1 MRLACL
7 ETLELEIIGLAETHL
22 IKDNVL
28 NINGYSWYGN
38 NRKSLHRNAKCGS
51 GGAGFLIDNNF
62 GKHYNTEVVDDTFDG
77 ILWLKLH
84 NKFDNSKVF
93 VCCCYLPPN
102 HSTRQVD
109 AHEFFIHFCQAF
121 YECNTDIRLDN
132 SNVKRAL

>member
-51 GGAGFLIDNNF
+51 GGVGFLIDNKF
-62 GKHYNTEVVDDTFDG
+62 GKDYNIEVVDDTFDG

-84 NKFDNSKVF
+84 NKFDNFQRFLPV
-93 VCCCYLPPN
+93 VVTYLQIILQDKLMHTN
-102 HSTRQVD
+102 FLIHSCPAFINIRTR
-109 AHEFFIHFCQAF
+109 A
-121 YECNTDIRLDN
+121 
-132 SNVKRAL
+132 